1 MTISMTMTMFIM
13 TITLWQCSL
22 WQCMSVH
29 ALVTHKCDEGI
40 HWHFGCSLWQCMSV
54 HALVTHKSDEGLGF
68 RLETCLSV
76 IHVNR
81 IFLRVFRSNFVWCK
95 NARASRL
102 LQSLEKLCACP
113 QRSGTATLTHIFSSW
128 QLLSMLLSHIAPPDL
143 QVRWLKLP
151 FFVFLVFMQEFLAE
165 RGTMQWSFT

>member
-1 MTISMTMTMFIM
+1 
-13 TITLWQCSL
+13 
-22 WQCMSVH
+22 
-29 ALVTHKCDEGI
+29 
-40 HWHFGCSLWQCMSV
+40 MSV

-143 QVRWLKLP
+143 QVR
-151 FFVFLVFMQEFLAE
+151 
-165 RGTMQWSFT
+165 